1 MLETKNLSKSYYKS
15 NIFKKGSKRNT
26 VLDKISFKVYPG
38 DSIALIGKNGA
49 GKTTLLKTLSGLIIQ
64 DSGEIVLNRKTRLSS
79 VNTNERSFFW
89 RLSVFENLT
98 FFSSFD
104 RIDKNKIRE
113 VLQIFNLDK
122 KIDSPYMQLS
132 SGERKKVSIARSLL
146 KNANLLLF
154 DEATS
159 SLDISSKTVFI
170 NTIKSLLDKNI
181 ISAVIFSTHSL
192 NEALNLS
199 NKIILIDDGKIIQQK
214 YTSEFETVDE
224 LLDLYES

>member
-1 MLETKNLSKSYYKS
+1 MLETKNLSKSFNKP
-15 NIFKKGSKRNT
+15 NIFKKSSKENK
-26 VLDKISFKVYPG
+26 VLDKISLKVYPG

-64 DSGEIVLNRKTRLSS
+64 DSGEIVLDKKTMLSS

-104 RIDKNKIRE
+104 KIDKNKIRE

-122 KIDSPYMQLS
+122 KIDSPYMHLS
-132 SGERKKVSIARSLL
+132 SGERKKISIARSLL

-159 SLDISSKTVFI
+159 SLDVTSKRIFI

-181 ISAVIFSTHSL
+181 ISSIIFSTHSL
-192 NEALNLS
+192 NEALSLS
-199 NKIILIDDGKIIQQK
+199 NKIVLIDDGKIIQQK
-214 YTSEFETVDE
+214 STSEFKNVD
-224 LLDLYES
+224 DLFSLYDS

>member
-1 MLETKNLSKSYYKS
+1 M
-15 NIFKKGSKRNT
+15 
-26 VLDKISFKVYPG
+26 KVYPG

-64 DSGEIVLNRKTRLSS
+64 DSGEIVLDKKTMLSS

-104 RIDKNKIRE
+104 KIDKNKIRE

-122 KIDSPYMQLS
+122 KIDSPYMHLS
-132 SGERKKVSIARSLL
+132 SGERKKISIARSLL

-159 SLDISSKTVFI
+159 SLDITSKRIFI

-181 ISAVIFSTHSL
+181 ISSIIFSTHSL
-192 NEALNLS
+192 NEALSLS
-199 NKIILIDDGKIIQQK
+199 NKIVLIDDGKIIQQK
-214 YTSEFETVDE
+214 STSEFKNVD
-224 LLDLYES
+224 DLFSLYDS

>member
-1 MLETKNLSKSYYKS
+1 MLETKNLSKSFNKP
-15 NIFKKGSKRNT
+15 NIFKKSSKENK
-26 VLDKISFKVYPG
+26 VLDRISLKVYPG

-64 DSGEIVLNRKTRLSS
+64 DSGEIVLDRKTMLSS

-98 FFSSFD
+98 FFSSFNK
-104 RIDKNKIRE
+104 IDKNKIRE

-122 KIDSPYMQLS
+122 KIDSPYMHLS
-132 SGERKKVSIARSLL
+132 SGERKKISIARSLL

-159 SLDISSKTVFI
+159 SLDITSKRIFI
-170 NTIKSLLDKNI
+170 NTIKSLLEKRI

-192 NEALNLS
+192 NEAFSLS
-199 NKIILIDDGKIIQQK
+199 NKIVLIDDGKIKQQRS
-214 YTSEFETVDE
+214 TSEFKTVDE
-224 LLDLYES
+224 LFNLYDS

>member
-1 MLETKNLSKSYYKS
+1 MLETKNLSKSFNKP
-15 NIFKKGSKRNT
+15 NIFKKSSKEIK
-26 VLDKISFKVYPG
+26 VLDQISLKVYPG

-49 GKTTLLKTLSGLIIQ
+49 GKTTLLKTLSGLIIP
-64 DSGEIVLNRKTRLSS
+64 DSGEIVLDKKTMLSS

-104 RIDKNKIRE
+104 KIDKNKIRE

-122 KIDSPYMQLS
+122 KIDSPYMHLS
-132 SGERKKVSIARSLL
+132 SGERKKISIARSLL

-159 SLDISSKTVFI
+159 SLDVTSKRIFI

-181 ISAVIFSTHSL
+181 ISSIIFSTHSL
-192 NEALNLS
+192 NEALSLS
-199 NKIILIDDGKIIQQK
+199 NKIVLIDDGKIIQQK
-214 YTSEFETVDE
+214 STSEFKNVD
-224 LLDLYES
+224 DLFSLYDS

>member
-1 MLETKNLSKSYYKS
+1 MLETKNLSKSFNKP
-15 NIFKKGSKRNT
+15 NIFKKSSKENK
-26 VLDKISFKVYPG
+26 VLDKISLKVYPG

-64 DSGEIVLNRKTRLSS
+64 DSGEIVLDKKTMLSS

-104 RIDKNKIRE
+104 KIDKNKIRE

-122 KIDSPYMQLS
+122 KIDSPYMHLS
-132 SGERKKVSIARSLL
+132 SGERKKISIARSLL

-159 SLDISSKTVFI
+159 SLDVTSKRIFI
-170 NTIKSLLDKNI
+170 NTIKSLLEKKI

-192 NEALNLS
+192 NEALSLS
-199 NKIILIDDGKIIQQK
+199 NKIVLIDNGKIKQQRSA
-214 YTSEFETVDE
+214 SEFKTVDE
-224 LLDLYES
+224 LFNLYDS

>member
-1 MLETKNLSKSYYKS
+1 MLEVKNLSKTFYKP
-15 NIFKKGSKRNT
+15 NVFNKGSKNNI
-26 VLDKISFKVYPG
+26 VLDKISFNVYPG
-38 DSIALIGKNGA
+38 DRIALIGKNGA
-49 GKTTLLKTLSGLIIQ
+49 GKTTLLKTLSGLISQ
-64 DSGEIVLNRKTRLSS
+64 DSGEIVLNTRTKLSS

-104 RIDKNKIRE
+104 SIDENKIKE
-113 VLQIFNLDK
+113 ILQIFNLDK
-122 KIDSPYMQLS
+122 KIDSPYMHLS

-159 SLDISSKTVFI
+159 SLDITSKTVFL
-170 NTIKSLLDKNI
+170 NTIKSLLDKKI

-192 NEALNLS
+192 NEVLNLS
-199 NKIILIDDGKIIQQK
+199 NKIIHIDNGKIIQK
-214 YTSEFETVDE
+214 KSTSEFENVDE
-224 LLDLYES
+224 LLNFYED

>member
-1 MLETKNLSKSYYKS
+1 L
-15 NIFKKGSKRNT
+15 
-26 VLDKISFKVYPG
+26 KVYPG

-49 GKTTLLKTLSGLIIQ
+49 GKTTLLKILSGLIIQ
-64 DSGEIVLNRKTRLSS
+64 DRGEIVLDRKTKLSC

-104 RIDKNKIRE
+104 KIDKNKIRE
-113 VLQIFNLDK
+113 VLQIFSLDK
-122 KIDSPYMQLS
+122 KIDSPYMHLS
-132 SGERKKVSIARSLL
+132 SGERKKVSIVRSLL

-159 SLDISSKTVFI
+159 SLDAISKRIFI
-170 NTIKSLLDKNI
+170 NTIKSLLDTNF

-192 NEALNLS
+192 NEALSLS
-199 NKIILIDDGKIIQQK
+199 NKIVLIDNGKIIKQK
-214 YTSEFETVDE
+214 STSEFKNVD
-224 LLDLYES
+224 DLFNFYES

>member
-1 MLETKNLSKSYYKS
+1 MLETKNLSKSFNKP
-15 NIFKKGSKRNT
+15 NFLQKISKENK
-26 VLDKISFKVYPG
+26 VLDKISLKVYPG
-38 DSIALIGKNGA
+38 DRIALIGKNGA

-64 DSGEIVLNRKTRLSS
+64 DSGEIVLDRKTVLSS

-104 RIDKNKIRE
+104 KIDKNKIRE

-122 KIDSPYMQLS
+122 KIDSPYMHLS
-132 SGERKKVSIARSLL
+132 SGERKKISIARSLL

-159 SLDISSKTVFI
+159 SLDVISKRIFI

-181 ISAVIFSTHSL
+181 ISAIIFSTHSL
-192 NEALNLS
+192 NEALSLS
-199 NKIILIDDGKIIQQK
+199 NKIVLIDDGKIIQQK
-214 YTSEFETVDE
+214 STSEFKNVD
-224 LLDLYES
+224 DLYSLYDN

>member
-1 MLETKNLSKSYYKS
+1 MLETKNLSKSFNKP
-15 NIFKKGSKRNT
+15 NIFKKSSKENK
-26 VLDKISFKVYPG
+26 VLDKISLKVYPG

-64 DSGEIVLNRKTRLSS
+64 DSGEIVLDKKTMLSS

-104 RIDKNKIRE
+104 KIDKNKIRE

-122 KIDSPYMQLS
+122 KIDSPYMHLS
-132 SGERKKVSIARSLL
+132 SGERKKISIARSLL

-159 SLDISSKTVFI
+159 SLDVTSKRIFI
-170 NTIKSLLDKNI
+170 NTIKSLLEKKI

-192 NEALNLS
+192 NEALSLS
-199 NKIILIDDGKIIQQK
+199 NKIVLIDDGKIIQQK
-214 YTSEFETVDE
+214 STSEFKNVD
-224 LLDLYES
+224 DLFSLYDS

>member
-1 MLETKNLSKSYYKS
+1 MLETKNLSKSFNKP
-15 NIFKKGSKRNT
+15 NIFKKNSKENK
-26 VLDKISFKVYPG
+26 VLDKISLKVYPG

-49 GKTTLLKTLSGLIIQ
+49 GKTTLLKTLSGLIIP
-64 DSGEIVLNRKTRLSS
+64 DSGEIVIDKKTLLSS

-104 RIDKNKIRE
+104 KIDKNKIRE

-122 KIDSPYMQLS
+122 KIDSPYMHLS
-132 SGERKKVSIARSLL
+132 SGERKKISIARSLL

-159 SLDISSKTVFI
+159 SLDVTSKRIFI

-181 ISAVIFSTHSL
+181 ISSIIFSTHSL
-192 NEALNLS
+192 NEALSLS
-199 NKIILIDDGKIIQQK
+199 NKIVLIDDGKIIQQK
-214 YTSEFETVDE
+214 STSEFKNVD
-224 LLDLYES
+224 DLFSLYDS

>member
-1 MLETKNLSKSYYKS
+1 MLETKDLSKSYHGP
-15 NIFKKGSKRNT
+15 NIFKKGSKENI
-26 VLDKISFKVYPG
+26 VLDKISLKVYPG

-64 DSGEIVLNRKTRLSS
+64 DSGEIILDRKTKISS

-98 FFSSFD
+98 FFSSFNK
-104 RIDKNKIRE
+104 IDKNKIRE
-113 VLQIFNLDK
+113 VLQIFSLEK
-122 KIDSPYMQLS
+122 KIDSLYMHLS

-146 KNANLLLF
+146 KDANLLLF

-159 SLDISSKTVFI
+159 SLDVISKRIFI

-181 ISAVIFSTHSL
+181 ISAIIFSTHSL
-192 NEALNLS
+192 NEVLSLS
-199 NKIILIDDGKIIQQK
+199 NKILFIDNGKIIQQK
-214 YTSEFETVDE
+214 STSEFKTVDE
-224 LLDLYES
+224 LFDLYDS

>member
-1 MLETKNLSKSYYKS
+1 MLETINLPKSFYKS
-15 NIFKKGSKRNT
+15 NIFKKDSKKNT
-26 VLDKISFKVYPG
+26 VLDELSFKVYPG

-49 GKTTLLKTLSGLIIQ
+49 GKTTLLKTLSGLITQ
-64 DSGEIVLNRKTRLSS
+64 DSGEIILDRMTKLSS

-89 RLSVFENLT
+89 RLTVFENLT
-98 FFSSFD
+98 FFSSFNK
-104 RIDKNKIRE
+104 IDKNKIQE
-113 VLQIFNLDK
+113 VLQIFNLEK
-122 KIDSPYMQLS
+122 KINSPYMHLS

-159 SLDISSKTVFI
+159 SLDIASKTVFI

-192 NEALNLS
+192 NEALTLS
-199 NKIILIDDGKIIQQK
+199 NKIIFIDNGKIVQQK
-214 YTSEFETVDE
+214 PTSEFKTVDD
-224 LLDLYES
+224 LYNLYES

>member
-1 MLETKNLSKSYYKS
+1 MLETKNLSKSFNKP
-15 NIFKKGSKRNT
+15 NIFKKSSKEIK
-26 VLDKISFKVYPG
+26 VLDQISLKVYPG

-49 GKTTLLKTLSGLIIQ
+49 GKTTLLKTLSGLIIP
-64 DSGEIVLNRKTRLSS
+64 DSGEIVLDKKTMLSS

-104 RIDKNKIRE
+104 KIDKNKIRE

-122 KIDSPYMQLS
+122 KIDSPYMHLS
-132 SGERKKVSIARSLL
+132 SGERKKISIARSLL

-159 SLDISSKTVFI
+159 SLDVTSKRIFI
-170 NTIKSLLDKNI
+170 NTIKSLLEKKI

-192 NEALNLS
+192 NEALSLS
-199 NKIILIDDGKIIQQK
+199 NKIVLIDDGKIIQQK
-214 YTSEFETVDE
+214 STSEFKNVD
-224 LLDLYES
+224 DLFSLYDS